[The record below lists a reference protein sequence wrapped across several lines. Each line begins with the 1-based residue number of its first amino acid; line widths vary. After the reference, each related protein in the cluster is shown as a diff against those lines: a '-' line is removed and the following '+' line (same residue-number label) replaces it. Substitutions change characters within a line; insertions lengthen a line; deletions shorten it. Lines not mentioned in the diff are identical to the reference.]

1 MTTDNLDSSESTAP
15 ALRAPQRRA
24 VLATVAA
31 SAALA
36 GVGLAWWNAQAP
48 DALPPAAPVDG
59 LWTLKWNTPQGDL
72 LPMES
77 FRGRPLLLNFWATWC
92 PPCIEELPLINAFF
106 QENKGKGWQVLGLAV
121 DGLPPVQSFLQKVR
135 LDFPIGMAGMSGAE
149 LGRGLGNLT
158 GGLPFTVVLGASGQI
173 LHRKLGRLA
182 AADLAAWVRLK

>member
-1 MTTDNLDSSESTAP
+1 MTTDNLNSLESTAP
-15 ALRAPQRRA
+15 LRGPQRRA
-24 VLATVAA
+24 VLASVAA
-31 SAALA
+31 TAALGGA
-36 GVGLAWWNAQAP
+36 GLAWWRSQTA
-48 DALPPAAPVDG
+48 DTLPEVTPVDG
-59 LWTLKWNTPQGDL
+59 LWAMKWDTPQGTV

-92 PPCIEELPLINAFF
+92 PPCIEELPLINAFY

-121 DGLPPVQSFLQKVR
+121 DGLTPVQSFLQKMR

-173 LHRKLGRLA
+173 LHRKLGRLN
-182 AADLAAWVRLK
+182 AADLTAWHRLK